1 MENRVEIKDK
11 NEEREQLEE
20 VIAKI
25 KQSPS
30 YVLYLLNEEEGKW
43 AGGIA
48 RGIKKYWPYL
58 ACFAAGY
65 ITAWIIEIF

>member
-1 MENRVEIKDK
+1 MR
-11 NEEREQLEE
+11 LEDE
-20 VIAKI
+20 LFGSFW
-25 KQSPS
+25 Q
-30 YVLYLLNEEEGKW
+30 EW

-58 ACFAAGY
+58 GCFAAGY